1 MLNFIYS
8 FAFRFWAIFT
18 FIGLIIS
25 VPIGFYYSDLH
36 HKLLEEYSKNELA
49 SIAKAAS
56 LSIELA
62 IKSNDFEIIKESI
75 ERLSSDK
82 EFAFIAIMEKQ
93 PLQELKL
100 FNCFPDSLTALQ
112 PFYDTANYHLISTP
126 LHSEIISG
134 EIVLGKSKLRDQE
147 ILDGLNKPIIELTI
161 LINALLFSLFTVF
174 LIFVTLPI
182 KQASKFAQKL
192 SELDYTAQ
200 LSTSGGN
207 NEISLLK
214 KSLLTLKNNLID
226 LNDKNASR
234 TKELKAN
241 EIKLQQSLEKEKELS
256 QLKST
261 FVSTASHQFRTPLA
275 SIQSNSD
282 LLDMLGNRIDSSLR
296 DQFLK
301 VTSRINIE
309 IEKMTNLMNDV
320 LILGKASSNADYY
333 NPKTINITEFCQAI
347 VSSYAQAKNDER
359 TIEFEVKG
367 NPYNFKI
374 DPQLLTHSLTN
385 LIDNAFKY
393 SKGRKNPEL
402 KLSFHS
408 EELSIRVKDYGIG
421 IPKGDLS
428 KMFQPFFRSNNVSE
442 IQGTG
447 LGLSIAKEF
456 VNKNKGVI
464 TISSIE
470 GHGCDIEMIY
480 KRV

>member
-1 MLNFIYS
+1 
-8 FAFRFWAIFT
+8 
-18 FIGLIIS
+18 
-25 VPIGFYYSDLH
+25 
-36 HKLLEEYSKNELA
+36 
-49 SIAKAAS
+49 
-56 LSIELA
+56 
-62 IKSNDFEIIKESI
+62 
-75 ERLSSDK
+75 
-82 EFAFIAIMEKQ
+82 
-93 PLQELKL
+93 
-100 FNCFPDSLTALQ
+100 
-112 PFYDTANYHLISTP
+112 
-126 LHSEIISG
+126 
-134 EIVLGKSKLRDQE
+134 
-147 ILDGLNKPIIELTI
+147 
-161 LINALLFSLFTVF
+161 
-174 LIFVTLPI
+174 
-182 KQASKFAQKL
+182 
-192 SELDYTAQ
+192 
-200 LSTSGGN
+200 
-207 NEISLLK
+207 
-214 KSLLTLKNNLID
+214 
-226 LNDKNASR
+226 
-234 TKELKAN
+234 
-241 EIKLQQSLEKEKELS
+241 LQQSLEKEKELS